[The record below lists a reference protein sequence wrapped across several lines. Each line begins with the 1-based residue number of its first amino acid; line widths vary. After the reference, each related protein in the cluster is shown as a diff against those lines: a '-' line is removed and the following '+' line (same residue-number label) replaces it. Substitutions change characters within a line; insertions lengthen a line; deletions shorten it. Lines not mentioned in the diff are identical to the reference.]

1 MIVENKQIM
10 EKMKHNVVVTG
21 GSEGIGLGIAKQFL
35 QQGSKVLIIGRSQ
48 EKLHKAKKNLST
60 IAHST
65 IETLAADLT
74 KTKNLKNIAKEIIE
88 LFPYIDVLVNN
99 AGTGQFLPF
108 EKMDEESLDLH
119 LDLNVKAPYLLTKH
133 LLPSLTTQKG
143 NVINISSYF
152 ANRMLPGRNSTAY
165 SLTKGAINSFTKSL
179 AFELGKTGI
188 RINAIA
194 PGSIKTNLFA
204 DYFNSLSEESKLDF
218 QEMIKQ
224 IYPLQKIGEVED
236 VAEMAV
242 FLASDKAK
250 WITGNIIPVDGGLT
264 TN

>member
-1 MIVENKQIM
+1 MIVEYIQKMN
-10 EKMKHNVVVTG
+10 EMKHNVVITG
-21 GSEGIGLGIAKQFL
+21 GSEGIGLAIAKQFL
-35 QQGSKVLIIGRSQ
+35 KQGSNVLVIGRSQ
-48 EKLHKAKKNLST
+48 EKLDKAKKYLSL
-60 IAHST
+60 IAHSD
-65 IETLAADLT
+65 IDTLSADLT
-74 KTKNLKNIAKEIIE
+74 KTETLKDIAEEITG
-88 LFPYIDVLVNN
+88 LFPHIDVLVNN

-108 EKMDEESLDLH
+108 EKMDEESLDLQ
-119 LDLNVKAPYLLTKH
+119 LDLNVKAPYLLTKY
-133 LLPSLTTQKG
+133 LLPSITTQKG

-152 ANRMLPGRNSTAY
+152 SNRMLPGRNSTAY

-179 AFELGKTGI
+179 AFELGKTGV
-188 RINAIA
+188 RVNAIA

-250 WITGNIIPVDGGLT
+250 WITGSIISVDGGLT